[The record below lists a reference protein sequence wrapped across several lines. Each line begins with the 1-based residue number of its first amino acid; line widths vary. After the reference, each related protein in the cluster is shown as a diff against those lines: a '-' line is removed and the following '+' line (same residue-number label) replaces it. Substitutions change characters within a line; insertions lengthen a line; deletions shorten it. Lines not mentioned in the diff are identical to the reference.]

1 MCPPKP
7 GPRLR
12 RKVYEIDPL
21 LCPYCGAE
29 MKVIA
34 FIEDHK
40 VIDNII
46 TGRTHQEFEV
56 SKDKGNVLVFLA
68 FINKFFYFGCYLMES
83 TAMKIAFINVERA
96 CFKHF
101 SRASTVIFVSS
112 TSFFSIASRTPGSVL
127 AE

>member
-1 MCPPKP
+1 MIC
-7 GPRLR
+7 
-12 RKVYEIDPL
+12 KVYEIDFL
-21 LCPYCGAE
+21 LYLHCSAE

-40 VIDNII
+40 VINNII
-46 TGRTHQEFEV
+46 TGKTRQEFEV
-56 SKDKGNVLVFLA
+56 SKDKGNVLVLLA